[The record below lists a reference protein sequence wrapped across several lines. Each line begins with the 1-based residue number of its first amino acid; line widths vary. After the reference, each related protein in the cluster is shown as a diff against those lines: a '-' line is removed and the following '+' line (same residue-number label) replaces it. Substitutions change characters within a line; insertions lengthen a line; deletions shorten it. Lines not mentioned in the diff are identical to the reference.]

1 VSRRALLLLTPRLQ
15 QQHGVFTVAQ
25 ARQDGVDR
33 RELRELRRTQE
44 LVPVQLHVLRCQ
56 LVPRSWEGEAMAA
69 LLAAGPAAALGRWS
83 AARILGMVRPG
94 TRSTDLDLIQP
105 LGRNL
110 RDASPRPRRS
120 THLRD
125 DDVIEVAGFRSTSP
139 AWTIVDLARVARP
152 RSVERIAT
160 RAIAEGIVTEEE
172 LATVVERLG
181 DVPGIP
187 AARRLLGVAAGVSV
201 GSRSRAES
209 SFPRAMIAAGLPRP
223 IVNHPVRDAAGRRRE
238 LDAAWPRWRVAAE
251 LDLHPSHG
259 TTIGRRLD
267 GRRQNDLVHAWR
279 ILRFDAH
286 DLDTG
291 MGEVVR
297 QVRSAL
303 LHAGWR
309 PPR

>member
-1 VSRRALLLLTPRLQ
+1 MSRRALLLLTPRLQ

-25 ARQDGVDR
+25 AQEDGVDR
-33 RELRELRRTQE
+33 RELQQLRRTQV
-44 LVPVQLHVLRCQ
+44 LVSVQLHVLRCQ
-56 LVPRSWEGEAMAA
+56 LVPRTWEGEAMAA

-83 AARILGMVRPG
+83 AARILGLVRPG
-94 TRSTDLDLIQP
+94 TRPTDLDLIQP

-110 RDASPRPRRS
+110 RDAVPRPRRS
-120 THLRD
+120 IHFRD
-125 DDVIEVAGFRSTSP
+125 DDLVEIAGFRCTGP
-139 AWTIVDLARVARP
+139 AWTIVDLARVAPP
-152 RSVERIAT
+152 RSLERIAT
-160 RAIAEGIVTEEE
+160 RAIAERLVTEE
-172 LATVVERLG
+172 AVAAVVERLRG
-181 DVPGIP
+181 VPGNP
-187 AARRLLGVAAGVSV
+187 AARRLLGVAGGVSV

-209 SFPRAMIAAGLPRP
+209 RFPRAVAAAGLPRP
-223 IVNHPVRDAAGRRRE
+223 IVNHPVRDAAGRHRE

-286 DLDTG
+286 DLVTG
-291 MGEVVR
+291 MDEVVR
-297 QVRSAL
+297 QVRSAR

-309 PPR
+309 PPP